1 VPARGVIPGAAG
13 PIEIASDIPGAPV
26 AVAVIAHPHP
36 LFGGTMDNKV
46 VTTLERAFRE
56 LGAATLRFNFRGVG
70 QSAGAHDE
78 GRGEAE
84 DMLRVIEHARTLVP
98 DAPLWLAGFSFG
110 GAVATRASLG
120 TDFAKL
126 VLVAPGFRRLTGEG
140 MGTPIDP
147 ADPQFGEPGRHTH
160 ENTVVIHGDLDE
172 TVPLSDSLGWAAAR
186 EVNVVVIAGGEHF
199 FHRKLHLLRDAVTRM
214 VRP

>member
-1 VPARGVIPGAAG
+1 MPARGVIPGAAG
-13 PIEIASDIPGAPV
+13 AIEVASDIPEAPV
-26 AVAVIAHPHP
+26 AIAVIAHPHP
-36 LFGGTMDNKV
+36 LYGGSMDNKV

-70 QSAGAHDE
+70 KSAGVHDE

-84 DMLRVIEHARTLVP
+84 DMLQVIEHARTLAP
-98 DAPLWLAGFSFG
+98 GAPLWLAGFSFG
-110 GAVATRASLG
+110 GAVATRASLRAE
-120 TDFAKL
+120 FARL

-147 ADPQFGEPGRHTH
+147 ADAQFGEPGRHTH

-172 TVPLSDSLGWAAAR
+172 TVPLSDSLAWAAAR